1 MGEEGFFR
9 KSSLC
14 EGGMAIFYT
23 LENFSYKKWHAQ
35 IAQSFQNDIH
45 DYCISVQV
53 CLKQGNKC

>member
-1 MGEEGFFR
+1 
-9 KSSLC
+9 
-14 EGGMAIFYT
+14 MAIFYT